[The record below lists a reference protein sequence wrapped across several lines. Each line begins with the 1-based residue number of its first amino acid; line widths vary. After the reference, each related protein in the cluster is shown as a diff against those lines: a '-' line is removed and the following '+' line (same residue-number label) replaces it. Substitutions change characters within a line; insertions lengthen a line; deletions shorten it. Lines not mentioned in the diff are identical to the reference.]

1 MKNRARVLI
10 VLFSLAMALGVAVAQ
25 KNKPWTEWTKKEAEK
40 VLNNSAWGQTQTYTD
55 TSEMT
60 WSTAP
65 RPIEGQGAL
74 NQATSLNYYIRF
86 LSAKPVRQALARL
99 AELDTAS
106 NNPKQVQNAREYI
119 NQKFDQIIVLAV
131 SCESRDG
138 RFYGP
143 AFQAF
148 NSAITNT
155 LKNNTYLGVKGGK
168 RIWLQEYNPPAQSGV
183 GAIFIFPRTIDGVPV
198 VDPNGGDLR
207 FYSEFPNQAIT
218 LNMRF
223 KIKDMMFEGVMEY

>member
-1 MKNRARVLI
+1 MGNQSRALL

-25 KNKPWTEWTKKEAEK
+25 KNKPWTEWSKKEAEK
-40 VLNNSAWGQTQTYTD
+40 ILNNSAWGQTQTETD

-60 WSTAP
+60 WSTAS
-65 RPIEGQGAL
+65 RPIEGRGAL
-74 NQATSLNYYIRF
+74 NQATGVNYYIRF
-86 LSAKPVRQALARL
+86 LSAKPIRQAFARL
-99 AELDTAS
+99 AELDTSS
-106 NNPKQVQNAREYI
+106 NNPQQVKNAKDYI
-119 NQKFDQIIVLAV
+119 DQKFDQMIVVAV

-155 LKNNTYLGVKGGK
+155 LKNNTYLELKGGK
-168 RIWLQEYNPPAQSGV
+168 RIWLQEYKPPAQGGV
-183 GAIFIFPRTIDGVPV
+183 GAIFIFPRSIDGIPV

-207 FYSEFPNQAIT
+207 FYSEFPNQAMT